1 VAAPE
6 IVETA
11 VDTPAT
17 IDGIFPSQKTLL
29 PSLKDLM
36 SRFAGVLGII
46 VFVSLAY
53 VFSTNRRAIRLKTVL
68 WGLGLQFLFAW
79 IVVRYTFGQNIM
91 AAAGDKVKKL
101 LSYSFAG
108 SSFVFGDLGSN
119 TSHLGFFFAFQVL
132 PTIIFVSAFF
142 ALLYHLGVM
151 QLIIKAMAWFMSR
164 FMAVSGAES
173 LNVAASIFMGQ
184 TEAPLTIRPLLPE
197 CTKSELMTIMTAG
210 MAHVSGGIMAAYI
223 LYGIEAR
230 HLLAAVIMTAP
241 GTILMAKM
249 LVPETE
255 QPKTAG
261 TVQIAKEEMHKDSN
275 ILGAIA
281 RGTIDGGQLAFNVAI
296 MLISFL
302 ALIALLNGV
311 MGWTHNHLSWF
322 PGSIQEVLGFIFA
335 PVAWLIGVP
344 GKDTAAVGNLLGS
357 RMVINELYAYTLLG
371 AQKAAL
377 DPRSFTIA
385 TFALCGFANFSS
397 IGIQIGGIGALAPN
411 KRDQLAK
418 LGFRAMIAGTMANLM
433 SASIVGLLMRS

>member
-1 VAAPE
+1 
-6 IVETA
+6 
-11 VDTPAT
+11 
-17 IDGIFPSQKTLL
+17 
-29 PSLKDLM
+29 M
-36 SRFAGVLGII
+36 SRFAGLLGII
-46 VFVSLAY
+46 VFLSIAY
-53 VFSTNRRAIRLKTVL
+53 ICSTNRRAIRLKTVL
-68 WGLGLQFLFAW
+68 WGLGLQFFFAW
-79 IVVRYTFGQNIM
+79 IVIRFTWGQLALKTAG
-91 AAAGDKVKKL
+91 AAVNRL
-101 LSYSFAG
+101 LAYSFKG
-108 SSFVFGDLGSN
+108 STFVFGNLGYPADANAHLPFLDPGS
-119 TSHLGFFFAFQVL
+119 SQLGFIFAFQVL

-151 QLIIKAMAWFMSR
+151 QIIIKGMAWGMNR
-164 FMAVSGAES
+164 LMGVSGAES

-184 TEAPLTIRPLLPE
+184 TEAPLTIRPLLPD
-197 CTKSELMTIMTAG
+197 CTRSELMTIMTAG

-223 LYGIEAR
+223 GYGIKAEN
-230 HLLAAVIMTAP
+230 LLAAVIMTAP

-261 TVQIAKEEMHKDSN
+261 TVEISKEEMHKDSN

-302 ALIALLNGV
+302 ALIAMVNGL
-311 MGWTHNHLSWF
+311 MGWTHNHVGFF
-322 PGSIQEVLGFIFA
+322 PESIQKVLGTIFA

-344 GKDTAAVGNLLGS
+344 GKDCGAVGGLLGT
-357 RMVINELYAYTLLG
+357 RTVINELVAYSDLG
-371 AQKAAL
+371 RLKATL
-377 DPRSFTIA
+377 DPRSVTIA

-418 LGFRAMIAGTMANLM
+418 LGFRAMVAGTMANLM